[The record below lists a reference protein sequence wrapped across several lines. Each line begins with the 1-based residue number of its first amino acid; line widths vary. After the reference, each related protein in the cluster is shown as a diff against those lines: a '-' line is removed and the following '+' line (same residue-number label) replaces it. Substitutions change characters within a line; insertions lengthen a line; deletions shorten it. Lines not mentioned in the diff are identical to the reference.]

1 MQFMKKMLG
10 SALTWAK
17 GYFSLNNEN
26 KPNFIDSVRFY
37 LVLSVVLELIVESF
51 CRRSVIEAFKFLIFS
66 PYAYMFCSLIIFAT
80 LAVSMFLPFRIWFAS
95 FISVVWIGFG
105 VTDYILQ
112 GFRVTPFGVN
122 DLQLITSVARIFK
135 VYLEGWQII
144 LICVLVVLVVAGL
157 VMLFIKMPKYKIRPL
172 KALCV
177 AVALAILIPVLFI
190 VGKSTSLLSTS
201 FPNLV
206 DAYNDYGFPYCFVM
220 TMVDRGVSSPD
231 EYDDE
236 VMDEVMGELST
247 IKNLNVKVKPNVII
261 VQLESFFNVNALN
274 NIIYSENPIKNFD
287 ELKELYPSGLVTVPS
302 IGAGTV
308 NTEFEILSGM
318 SLSYFGAGEYP
329 YKTVI
334 KDYTCETVAYNL
346 MELGY
351 STHAIHNYEG
361 TFYSRN
367 EVYKQLG
374 FETFTSMEYMK
385 EMQYNA
391 SGTWPLDS
399 ILTEEILKT
408 LDSTEERDFV
418 FAVSVQA
425 HGKYPPMDLPSDY
438 TSDITVAFNEDAEK
452 APLSSVEAW
461 EYYVN
466 QIAEVD
472 LFVKELYDAVMALEE
487 ETVIVFYG
495 DHLPSLMISDSDLTD
510 CTKFQ
515 TEYLI
520 IDNYT
525 DKNNADYGDL
535 FAYQLSAK
543 VLEHVGINNGILTKL
558 HQNYSDKEFYQE
570 WLNCLQYDMLGGNG
584 KRYVYDGNFEYYK
597 RMDSMKMGIEDIK
610 ITGYK
615 YEDGNLYV
623 YGENFTKWS
632 TIVVDKKTCDN
643 TIFIDENMLVV
654 PFDNDF
660 DSAQYLLVDQV
671 SDDGVHLS
679 SSNKI
684 VLREI
689 ID

>member
-1 MQFMKKMLG
+1 
-10 SALTWAK
+10 
-17 GYFSLNNEN
+17 
-26 KPNFIDSVRFY
+26 
-37 LVLSVVLELIVESF
+37 
-51 CRRSVIEAFKFLIFS
+51 
-66 PYAYMFCSLIIFAT
+66 
-80 LAVSMFLPFRIWFAS
+80 
-95 FISVVWIGFG
+95 
-105 VTDYILQ
+105 
-112 GFRVTPFGVN
+112 
-122 DLQLITSVARIFK
+122 
-135 VYLEGWQII
+135 
-144 LICVLVVLVVAGL
+144 
-157 VMLFIKMPKYKIRPL
+157 
-172 KALCV
+172 
-177 AVALAILIPVLFI
+177 
-190 VGKSTSLLSTS
+190 
-201 FPNLV
+201 
-206 DAYNDYGFPYCFVM
+206 
-220 TMVDRGVSSPD
+220 
-231 EYDDE
+231 
-236 VMDEVMGELST
+236 
-247 IKNLNVKVKPNVII
+247 
-261 VQLESFFNVNALN
+261 
-274 NIIYSENPIKNFD
+274 
-287 ELKELYPSGLVTVPS
+287 
-302 IGAGTV
+302 
-308 NTEFEILSGM
+308 
-318 SLSYFGAGEYP
+318 
-329 YKTVI
+329 
-334 KDYTCETVAYNL
+334 
-346 MELGY
+346 
-351 STHAIHNYEG
+351 
-361 TFYSRN
+361 
-367 EVYKQLG
+367 
-374 FETFTSMEYMK
+374 MEYMK

-525 DKNNADYGDL
+525 DKKDADYGDL